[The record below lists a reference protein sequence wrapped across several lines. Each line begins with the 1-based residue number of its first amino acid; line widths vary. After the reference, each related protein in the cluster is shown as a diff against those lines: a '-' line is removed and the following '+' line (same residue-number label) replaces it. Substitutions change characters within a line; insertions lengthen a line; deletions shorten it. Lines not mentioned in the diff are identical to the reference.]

1 MIDIAKRKLPS
12 PILPILA
19 YISYC
24 AAGWFAARGDLAYY
38 ASTMYMG
45 GMLSH
50 DAFAFFIGGLIP
62 FALYMIITRFIFRS
76 MHMRCGGDVRSIRYG
91 LYFTVIAANLL
102 LFALKFIYISAP
114 LCSAVL
120 EILLDPIVTIAF
132 VALYL
137 WYAFKMEYV
146 EKSRFRFALNQIMS
160 AFLALY
166 GLLALLN
173 LIVSLV

>member
-12 PILPILA
+12 PILPIFA

-50 DAFAFFIGGLIP
+50 DAFAFFFGGLVP
-62 FALYMIITRFIFRS
+62 FALYMIIMRFIFRP
-76 MHMRCGGDVRSIRYG
+76 MQMRCGGDVRSIKYG
-91 LYFTVIAANLL
+91 LYFAVIAANLL
-102 LFALKFIYISAP
+102 LFALKFIYISVP
-114 LCSAVL
+114 LCSGIL

-137 WYAFKMEYV
+137 LYAFKMEYV

-160 AFLALY
+160 AFLAMY
-166 GLLALLN
+166 GLIALLN
-173 LIVSLV
+173 LIVSVV